1 MVVQMAF
8 AFSYKSEV
16 LFLDEPSAH
25 LDSYA
30 REELYE
36 LIGEYQDEGH
46 IIFWASHMM
55 EELDKRADYVLA
67 IKKDSRHTSGRRRNS
82 PRDIML
88 LRGTGDSSIT

>member
-67 IKKDSRHTSGRRRNS
+67 IKRTAGIL
-82 PRDIML
+82 RDEG
-88 LRGTGDSSIT
+88 GTHREISCC